1 MVWCWLPHI
10 GNRIADFYRELELC
24 PGVRFRG
31 VLEIYIRFAC
41 DLIGEL
47 FAKLR
52 SVHSDIDDAGFVEPK
67 YHPSLQ
73 GGSRVVQVDYRL
85 LGPFYRLK
93 GALNQLFT

>member
-1 MVWCWLPHI
+1 MAWCWLPYV
-10 GNRIADFYRELELC
+10 GNRVADFDRELELSTR
-24 PGVRFRG
+24 VRLRG
-31 VLEIYIRFAC
+31 VLKIDIRFAC

-47 FAKLR
+47 LAKLR
-52 SVHSDIDDAGFVEPK
+52 SVHSYIDDAGFVEPK